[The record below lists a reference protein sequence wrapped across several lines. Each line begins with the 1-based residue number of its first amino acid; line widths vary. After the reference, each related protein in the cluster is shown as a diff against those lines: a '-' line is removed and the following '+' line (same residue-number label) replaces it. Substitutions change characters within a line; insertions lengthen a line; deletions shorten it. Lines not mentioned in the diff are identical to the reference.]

1 MGAFA
6 IYRLP
11 YEEQC
16 QLLIQQEGKPEE
28 LPSVSSLSGVEGF
41 VMAPFAVDKR
51 YPVIVIHPDE
61 TLDITPEDLV
71 NNQQQPWKETL
82 EAILAEPKQS
92 EKVRNSSYANYAIDF
107 ANFHSQVLEGEFSK
121 IVLARCVRENYD
133 VGRTPLMMFADA
145 CRRYP
150 RMFVALV
157 SAWRCGTWLM
167 ATPEVLLEGMGT
179 HWSTMSLAGT
189 MALEEDQ
196 LDFDDPPSR
205 EPVGKYDFRW
215 DIKNIQEQRFV
226 STYIT
231 ESLEQV
237 ADFIEEKGPY
247 TVRAGKLVHLRSDF
261 KFTMPYPEDLGRLL
275 GILYPTPAVC
285 GLPKDN
291 ARDFILRNEST
302 SRQYYSGF
310 AGPLGGSTP
319 THLYVSLRCMRID
332 EEGSCLFAGGGI
344 MAGSELQVEWK
355 ETEDKMCT
363 MKDIMHTNK

>member
-11 YEEQC
+11 YEENC
-16 QLLIQQEGKPEE
+16 QLLIQQEGQPEE
-28 LPSVSSLSGVEGF
+28 LPSVSSLSGKEGF
-41 VMAPFAVDKR
+41 AMAPFAVEKR
-51 YPVIVIHPDE
+51 YPVMVIHPDT
-61 TLDITPEDLV
+61 TLTVTPDDLEGER
-71 NNQQQPWKETL
+71 QPWRDAL
-82 EAILAEPKQS
+82 DAILAEPKQY
-92 EKVRNSSYANYAIDF
+92 EKVRNSSFSNYSIDF

-121 IVLARCVRENYD
+121 IVLARCVREKYEE
-133 VGRTPLMMFADA
+133 GRTPLMMFVDA

-167 ATPEVLLEGMGT
+167 ATPEVLLEGNGT
-179 HWSTMSLAGT
+179 QWTTMSLAGT
-189 MALEEDQ
+189 MALTEDQ
-196 LDFDDPPSR
+196 FDFDNPPSR
-205 EPVGKYDFRW
+205 EHDDKYDFRW

-237 ADFIEEKGPY
+237 ADYIEEKGPY

-261 KFTMPYPEDLGRLL
+261 NFTMAHPEDIGRLL
-275 GILYPTPAVC
+275 AILYPTPAVC

-291 ARDFILRNEST
+291 ARDFILRNEFAP
-302 SRQYYSGF
+302 RQYYSGF
-310 AGPLGGSTP
+310 AGPMGGAA
-319 THLYVSLRCMRID
+319 THLFVSLRCMRI
-332 EEGSCLFAGGGI
+332 EERECSLYAGGGI
-344 MAGSELQVEWK
+344 MAGSELDIEWK

-363 MKDIMHTNK
+363 MKDVMHAIK

>member
-6 IYRLP
+6 IFRLP
-11 YEEQC
+11 YEAQC
-16 QLLIQQEGKPEE
+16 QLLIQQEGQPEE
-28 LPSVSSLSGVEGF
+28 LPSVSSLSGKDGF

-51 YPVIVIHPDE
+51 YPVLVIHPDT
-61 TLDITPEDLV
+61 TLSINPDELLTDR
-71 NNQQQPWKETL
+71 QPWRDTL
-82 EAILAEPKQS
+82 ESILAEPKQH
-92 EKVRNSSYANYAIDF
+92 EKVRKSSHSNYAIDF

-121 IVLARCVRENYD
+121 IVLARCVREKYD
-133 VGRTPLMMFADA
+133 EGRTPLMMFADA
-145 CRRYP
+145 CSRYP

-157 SAWRCGTWLM
+157 STWRSGTWLM
-167 ATPEVLLEGMGT
+167 ATPEVLLEGVGT
-179 HWSTMSLAGT
+179 HWSTVSLAGT
-189 MALEEDQ
+189 MALGENQ

-205 EPVGKYDFRW
+205 EPVGKYDFKW

-247 TVRAGKLVHLRSDF
+247 TVRAGKLVHLKSDF
-261 KFTMPYPEDLGRLL
+261 NFTMSHPEDIGRLL
-275 GILYPTPAVC
+275 SILYPTPAVC

-291 ARDFILRNEST
+291 ARDFILRNEFT
-302 SRQYYSGF
+302 PRQYYSGF
-310 AGPLGGSTP
+310 AGPMGSDSA

-332 EEGSCLFAGGGI
+332 EGGCCLFAGGGI
-344 MAGSELQVEWK
+344 MAGSEQEVEWK

-363 MKDIMHTNK
+363 MKDIMHTKK

>member
-16 QLLIQQEGKPEE
+16 QLLIQRVGQPEE
-28 LPSVSSLSGVEGF
+28 LHTVSSLGGKDGF

-51 YPVIVIHPDE
+51 YPVMIIHPDA
-61 TLDITPEDLV
+61 TLTITPEDLSKDR
-71 NNQQQPWKETL
+71 QPWRETL
-82 EAILAEPKQS
+82 EAILAEPKQY
-92 EKVRNSSYANYAIDF
+92 EKVRNSTFSHYSIDF

-121 IVLARCVRENYD
+121 IVLARCVREKLD
-133 VGRTPLMMFADA
+133 EGRTPLMMFADA

-167 ATPEVLLEGMGT
+167 ATPEVLLEGIGT
-179 HWSTMSLAGT
+179 KWSTVSLAGT
-189 MALEEDQ
+189 MALEENQ

-205 EPVGKYDFRW
+205 EPGGDYDFRW

-231 ESLEQV
+231 ECLEQV

-247 TVRAGKLVHLRSDF
+247 TVRAGKLVHLKSDF
-261 KFTMPYPEDLGRLL
+261 KFTMSHPEDIGRLL

-291 ARDFILRNEST
+291 ARDFILRNEFAP
-302 SRQYYSGF
+302 RQYYSGF
-310 AGPLGGSTP
+310 AGPMGSNTP
-319 THLYVSLRCMRID
+319 THLFVSLRCMRID
-332 EEGSCLFAGGGI
+332 EDGSSLFAGGGI
-344 MAGSELQVEWK
+344 MAGSNLEVEWK

-363 MKDIMHTNK
+363 MKDIMHVKK

>member
-231 ESLEQV
+231 ECLEQV

-261 KFTMPYPEDLGRLL
+261 KFTMPHPEDLGRLL

-310 AGPLGGSTP
+310 AGPLGGGTP

-332 EEGSCLFAGGGI
+332 KEGSCLFAGGGI

>member
-6 IYRLP
+6 IFRLP
-11 YEEQC
+11 YEAQC
-16 QLLIQQEGKPEE
+16 HLLIQQEGQPEE
-28 LPSVSSLSGVEGF
+28 LPSVSSLSGKDGF

-51 YPVIVIHPDE
+51 YPVLVIHPDT
-61 TLDITPEDLV
+61 TLSINPDELLTDR
-71 NNQQQPWKETL
+71 QPWRDTL
-82 EAILAEPKQS
+82 ESILAEPKQH
-92 EKVRNSSYANYAIDF
+92 EKVRKSSHSNYAIDF

-121 IVLARCVRENYD
+121 IVLARCVREKYD
-133 VGRTPLMMFADA
+133 EGRTPLMMFADA
-145 CRRYP
+145 CSRYP

-157 SAWRCGTWLM
+157 STWRSGTWLM
-167 ATPEVLLEGMGT
+167 ATPEVLLEGVGT
-179 HWSTMSLAGT
+179 HWSTVSLAGT
-189 MALEEDQ
+189 MALGENQ

-205 EPVGKYDFRW
+205 EPVGKYDFKW

-247 TVRAGKLVHLRSDF
+247 TVRAGKLVHLKSDF
-261 KFTMPYPEDLGRLL
+261 NFTMSHPEDIGRLL
-275 GILYPTPAVC
+275 SILYPTPAVC

-291 ARDFILRNEST
+291 ARDFILRNEFT
-302 SRQYYSGF
+302 PRQYYSGF
-310 AGPLGGSTP
+310 AGPMGSDSA

-332 EEGSCLFAGGGI
+332 EGGCCLFAGGGI
-344 MAGSELQVEWK
+344 MAGSEQEVEWK

-363 MKDIMHTNK
+363 MKDIMHTKK